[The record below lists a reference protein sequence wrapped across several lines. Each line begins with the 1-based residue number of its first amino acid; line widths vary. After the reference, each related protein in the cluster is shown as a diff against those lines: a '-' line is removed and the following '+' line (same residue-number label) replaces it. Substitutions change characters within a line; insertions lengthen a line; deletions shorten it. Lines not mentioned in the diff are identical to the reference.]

1 MCIVQGAIMQNA
13 LEEIQLRTTL
23 FAAFTLTLC
32 SGSVSKKYAQK
43 LNHQIGSE
51 RNLTFHEYS
60 YQKIRVFYCFCFFVF
75 HITLNLSA
83 TKKITIINGIRF
95 LFRTRKIANKLKT
108 KSKN

>member
-60 YQKIRVFYCFCFFVF
+60 YQKNSR
-75 HITLNLSA
+75 LLL
-83 TKKITIINGIRF
+83 F
-95 LFRTRKIANKLKT
+95 LFLYFPHNIEPKRNK
-108 KSKN
+108 KNHNNKWHSISF